1 MELAPDGWQTGGMK
15 TPRAIDSFSEIAT
28 ARIELKDTDPP
39 IWREVEV
46 PTSITLKVLHD
57 IVQATIGW
65 MDYHLWEFV
74 IDGRTYGLPMDEDW
88 GTEPRKEAA
97 KVRLRDVLKPGET
110 VIAYTYDF
118 GDAWEHEIRIQDIR
132 VGEPGVTYPRYL
144 AGERNGPPE
153 DCGGVPGFYDVLDAR
168 GDPEHP
174 EHADAVTWLDDYD
187 PDTFDELPIKYAL
200 GRIAARRNAAR
211 ARLVMRPGKLTPRRL
226 EELTPSAQRRGTDG
240 DWGSRDSCTRE
251 TRAGRRDGRGG
262 GGGRDGAAARAWL
275 GSQTAVE
282 GVRLRTQHGPALS
295 SRRGLGALPQARAQD
310 GVRLSGGLAARAVL
324 PPRRERRRHSPGV
337 GE

>member
-118 GDAWEHEIRIQDIR
+118 GDAWEHEIRIQDLR
-132 VGEPGVTYPRYL
+132 VGEPGVAYPRYL
-144 AGERNGPPE
+144 AGERNGGN
-153 DCGGVPGFYDVLDAR
+153 GGAKVFHGSGVM
-168 GDPEHP
+168 
-174 EHADAVTWLDDYD
+174 V
-187 PDTFDELPIKYAL
+187 AL
-200 GRIAARRNAAR
+200 R
-211 ARLVMRPGKLTPRRL
+211 A
-226 EELTPSAQRRGTDG
+226 E
-240 DWGSRDSCTRE
+240 
-251 TRAGRRDGRGG
+251 
-262 GGGRDGAAARAWL
+262 
-275 GSQTAVE
+275 
-282 GVRLRTQHGPALS
+282 
-295 SRRGLGALPQARAQD
+295 
-310 GVRLSGGLAARAVL
+310 
-324 PPRRERRRHSPGV
+324 
-337 GE
+337 

>member
-1 MELAPDGWQTGGMK
+1 MHQMTLSRPPPRQSWDVPASPSDHCSAAMELAPDGWQTGGMK

-46 PTSITLKVLHD
+46 PTSITLEVLHD

-118 GDAWEHEIRIQDIR
+118 GDAWEHEIRIHDIR
-132 VGEPGVTYPRYL
+132 VGEPGVAYPRYL

-153 DCGGVPGFYDVLDAR
+153 DCGGVPGFYDVLAAR
-168 GDPEHP
+168 GDPDHS

-187 PDTFDELPIKYAL
+187 PDAFDELPIKYA
-200 GRIAARRNAAR
+200 RHF
-211 ARLVMRPGKLTPRRL
+211 
-226 EELTPSAQRRGTDG
+226 
-240 DWGSRDSCTRE
+240 
-251 TRAGRRDGRGG
+251 GG
-262 GGGRDGAAARAWL
+262 
-275 GSQTAVE
+275 
-282 GVRLRTQHGPALS
+282 P
-295 SRRGLGALPQARAQD
+295 LPYW
-310 GVRLSGGLAARAVL
+310 
-324 PPRRERRRHSPGV
+324 
-337 GE
+337 